1 MSERIFLTY
10 TNASAL
16 PYQGTVLGHHVVFD
30 ANGQHHTLQGMPEH
44 SFDRNV
50 AKFLAFLQEE
60 VTSNGEKNTD
70 SPFQR
75 LIARQTTRVGSD
87 FAPSQ
92 PHTMIADG
100 DDLGPLWARMKKFGD
115 DVNST
120 GYEYRPY
127 SQNSNSFAA
136 GALRRAG
143 LLGVGTV
150 LPEVFDRL
158 IAVDPVSGEAHAVRI
173 PGFDQRLINPLT
185 KPLGDPAASSLPTDN
200 DEREGEKKR
209 YLARRVVGRSDA
221 SVFDVGAPP
230 RAGRSE
236 RRRGLI
242 WRANLY

>member
-1 MSERIFLTY
+1 MSERIILTY

-16 PYQGTVLGHHVVFD
+16 PYQGAVLGRHAVLNYVD
-30 ANGQHHTLQGMPEH
+30 ANGYHHTLQGMPEH
-44 SFDRNV
+44 KFDHNA

-60 VTSNGEKNTD
+60 AFSNGEKNRD

-75 LIARQTTRVGSD
+75 LTARQDKGAGSD
-87 FAPSQ
+87 IALGL

-100 DDLGPLWARMKKFGD
+100 DDLGPLWAQMKKFGD

-143 LLGVGTV
+143 LLGAGTV

-158 IAVDPVSGEAHAVRI
+158 IAVDPVSGEAHAVRV
-173 PGFDQRLINPLT
+173 PGLT
-185 KPLGDPAASSLPTDN
+185 SG
-200 DEREGEKKR
+200 
-209 YLARRVVGRSDA
+209 
-221 SVFDVGAPP
+221 
-230 RAGRSE
+230 
-236 RRRGLI
+236 
-242 WRANLY
+242 